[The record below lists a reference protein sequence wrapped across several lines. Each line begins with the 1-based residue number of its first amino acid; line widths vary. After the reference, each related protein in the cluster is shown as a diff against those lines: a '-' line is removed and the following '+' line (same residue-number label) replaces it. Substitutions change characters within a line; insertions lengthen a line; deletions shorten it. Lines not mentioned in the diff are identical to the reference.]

1 MTEAKLITLN
11 NKGLLNTALSFSQL
25 RLEGID
31 LFFYKQNKIQGNM
44 LHFDHT
50 AMCFTCQGRIWCA
63 CLCLH
68 LEIGSPSKKSKGS
81 LSASVLSF

>member
-1 MTEAKLITLN
+1 
-11 NKGLLNTALSFSQL
+11 
-25 RLEGID
+25 
-31 LFFYKQNKIQGNM
+31 M

-81 LSASVLSF
+81 LSASVLSLTPPASGFLPIGAVSDRKTED